1 MIGENRH
8 FGGGR
13 TDDHEP
19 GSTLHTSR
27 SRSLLALFAAAAF
40 VLVVGCTNG
49 GGAGATT
56 QPAGAPA
63 AFVPAAAPSASG
75 GKAGY

>member
-1 MIGENRH
+1 M
-8 FGGGR
+8 
-13 TDDHEP
+13 
-19 GSTLHTSR
+19 
-27 SRSLLALFAAAAF
+27 FAAAAF

-63 AFVPAAAPSASG
+63 ASAPAAAPSASG
-75 GKAGY
+75 GKLGY

>member
-1 MIGENRH
+1 MNQAPRSI
-8 FGGGR
+8 
-13 TDDHEP
+13 
-19 GSTLHTSR
+19 TSR
-27 SRSLLALFAAAAF
+27 SRAVLALFAAAAF

-63 AFVPAAAPSASG
+63 ASAPAAAPSASG
-75 GKAGY
+75 GKLGY